1 MEQVSIER
9 GSYYLSHEAGQR
21 MIERFVAF
29 AQVSDKTAETYLRA
43 LRQMY
48 LYFMRNAITQPQE
61 EDLIMWRSWLQES
74 GKKSATIRLYVTAMR
89 LFFSWTE
96 RENIYPNI
104 AKHIKSEKISREPKK
119 DYLTTAQ
126 IKKVLETVNRDTL
139 AGKRDYAILLLAV
152 TDGLREIEITRAD
165 VKDLTTRGN
174 NTVLW
179 VQGKGE
185 KEKNKCVKVP
195 AITETAI
202 REYLKARGTSADE
215 EPLFM
220 SMSNNNKSGRISTR
234 AISGMIKARLR
245 EAGFD
250 SERLTG
256 HSLRHSAVT
265 ISLLEGADITE
276 VQSFARHANLTT
288 TQIYIHSIAEENNSC
303 STRIAEAIV

>member
-1 MEQVSIER
+1 MERVGIESR
-9 GSYYLSHEAGQR
+9 SYSLALEAGQS
-21 MIERFVAF
+21 MIERFIAF
-29 AQVSDKTAETYLRA
+29 AQVSDKSAETYLRA
-43 LRQMY
+43 LKQMY
-48 LYFMRNAITQPQE
+48 FYFMQNAITQPCE
-61 EDLIMWRSWLQES
+61 EDLLAWRRWLQES
-74 GKKSATIRLYVTAMR
+74 GKKPATIRLYVTAMR

-96 RENIYPNI
+96 RESIYPNI
-104 AKHIKSEKISREPKK
+104 AKYIKSDKISREPKK
-119 DYLTTAQ
+119 DYLTTEQ
-126 IKKVLETVNRDTL
+126 IKKVLGTVDRETL
-139 AGKRDYAILLLAV
+139 AGKRDYAILLLAI

-185 KEKNKCVKVP
+185 REKNKSVKVP
-195 AITETAI
+195 AITENAI
-202 REYLKARGTSADE
+202 RDYLKARGTSADN
-215 EPLFM
+215 EPLFV
-220 SMSNNNKSGRISTR
+220 SMSNNSKGGRISTR
-234 AISGMIKARLR
+234 AVSGMIKARLR

-250 SERLTG
+250 SERLTA

-288 TQIYIHSIAEENNSC
+288 TQIYIHAIAEESNSC